1 MRKYLLPNTGR
12 YYKTSLHCHTTV
24 SDGNLTPEQ
33 LKDEYKKQGYS
44 VVAFTDHELIVPH
57 SELRDEDFLPI
68 TSYEIST
75 TQDKGG
81 SYAKTYHLNIYFRNP
96 GTTTSKTFSEKHVS
110 KKEHM
115 QCRITDEMRAAQGRP
130 REYTKDY
137 IQWVVDTA
145 REEGAIVS
153 YNHPVWSLQSK
164 DDYSGIKGFFGVE
177 WHNTGCVRIGLPD
190 TMQPVYDLLAE
201 GERKCYPLATDDCH
215 ALVDVGKG
223 WAMVNAD
230 ALEYGKIFDA
240 LERGDFYSSTG
251 PEINELYIED
261 DCLVVRCSP
270 VKKVEVQTGHR
281 RALFKNASDGEL
293 LTEASFSLEA
303 FYEQAKE
310 VPEGRA
316 AYLQVNL
323 KDEMGN
329 YARTRAYFIDEFM

>member
-33 LKDEYKKQGYS
+33 LKDEYKKQDYS

-75 TQDKGG
+75 TQDKWG

-153 YNHPVWSLQSK
+153 LQTKTGFWYAITTPYGRFRARMIIRVSRASLVL
-164 DDYSGIKGFFGVE
+164 SGI
-177 WHNTGCVRIGLPD
+177 TR
-190 TMQPVYDLLAE
+190 
-201 GERKCYPLATDDCH
+201 
-215 ALVDVGKG
+215 
-223 WAMVNAD
+223 
-230 ALEYGKIFDA
+230 
-240 LERGDFYSSTG
+240 
-251 PEINELYIED
+251 
-261 DCLVVRCSP
+261 VV
-270 VKKVEVQTGHR
+270 
-281 RALFKNASDGEL
+281 
-293 LTEASFSLEA
+293 
-303 FYEQAKE
+303 
-310 VPEGRA
+310 
-316 AYLQVNL
+316 
-323 KDEMGN
+323 
-329 YARTRAYFIDEFM
+329 